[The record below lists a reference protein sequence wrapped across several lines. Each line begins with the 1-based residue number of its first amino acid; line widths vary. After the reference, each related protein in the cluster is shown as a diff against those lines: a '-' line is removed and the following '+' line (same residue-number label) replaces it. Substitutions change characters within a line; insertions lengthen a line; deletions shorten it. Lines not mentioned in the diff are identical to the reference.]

1 MHHQRFMY
9 RLLLVVFVISLSA
22 QVITKGPYL
31 AEPGPGAIKIRWELD
46 GASQGRVYFGHD
58 SKLNKS
64 QKAVLLGEVANHYLY
79 EVSLDELNPGVSY
92 KYQVKIDRLKGDV
105 YEFTAPP
112 LADAA
117 CNFAI
122 SGDSRSRPQ
131 IFSKIIDGM
140 AHSDPDLV
148 ISMGD
153 LVEDGGNYEQWDRF
167 YFGPAKELISSRP
180 FVSTLGDHEG
190 SGDEGVLFNHFL
202 FPELEYENLWY
213 SFDYGLVHFVSLDY
227 RHADS
232 EEMMEWFEEDI
243 QASDARW
250 KIVFMHRPPYN
261 LGGHRSFWGNP
272 HWPDLFQKHRV
283 DVVFGGHSHI
293 YERFHPVYTQ
303 GNEDWPIT
311 YITTG
316 GSGASLYEAVQ
327 HPVLA
332 YAKSANHYADV
343 QLDHD
348 VFKLSTYQIDGELLD
363 SLIINKNLDG
373 TLGKEYLAKAAP
385 RNELDI
391 LGLFAG
397 PISWALDYPPLP
409 ERAAYKR
416 FTLNSGELSEAIHYE
431 LKLSEESL
439 KNYRMEPHGGVLE
452 QGIDQDVELK
462 IWSRGGVSIDPWG
475 HIDPPFRIET
485 HYKQG
490 SLEGIMEGKYLGMIS
505 WGD

>member
-1 MHHQRFMY
+1 MFRFIQ
-9 RLLLVVFVISLSA
+9 LILFASALSLSA
-22 QVITKGPYL
+22 QVVTKGPYL
-31 AEPGPGAIKIRWELD
+31 AEPKPGSIKIRWEVD
-46 GASQGRVYFGHD
+46 KESKGRVYF
-58 SKLNKS
+58 SKDLKLKQS
-64 QKAVLLGEVANHYLY
+64 QKAVLLGEVADHFLY
-79 EVSLDELNPGVSY
+79 EAALEKLEPGTEY
-92 KYQVKIDRLKGDV
+92 NYRVKVGRKNGDV
-105 YEFTAPP
+105 FRFTAPP
-112 LADAA
+112 NANAA

-131 IFSKIIDGM
+131 IFTKIIDGI
-140 AHSDPDLV
+140 AHSDPDFV

-202 FPELEYENLWY
+202 YPQLEYEKLWY
-213 SFDYGLVHFVSLDY
+213 SFDYGMVHFVSLDY
-227 RHADS
+227 RHANS
-232 EEMMEWFEEDI
+232 QEMMEWFEKDI
-243 QASDARW
+243 EASDARW

-283 DVVFGGHSHI
+283 DVIFGGHSHI
-293 YERFHPVYTQ
+293 YERFQPVYT
-303 GNEDWPIT
+303 EEIRDWAIT

-327 HPVLA
+327 HPVLT
-332 YAKSANHYADV
+332 YSKSANHYADV
-343 QLDHD
+343 QLDQD
-348 VFKLSTYQIDGELLD
+348 VFKLKTYQIDGELLD
-363 SLIINKNLDG
+363 SMIISKNPDG
-373 TLGKEYLAKAAP
+373 SQANEYLDKARL
-385 RNELDI
+385 RNEMDI

-397 PISWALDYPPLP
+397 PISWALEYPPLP

-416 FTLNSGELSEAIHYE
+416 FTLNSGEISESVHYE
-431 LKLSEESL
+431 LRLSKESL
-439 KNYRMEPHGGVLE
+439 EHYRMEPFKGVLE

-462 IWSRGGVSIDPWG
+462 IWSKGGVSIDPWG
-475 HIDPPFRIET
+475 HIDPPFRIEA

-490 SLEGIMEGKYLGMIS
+490 SIKGIMEGKYLGMIS
-505 WGD
+505 WGE